1 MHNEHLG
8 YILTSPA
15 DLGTGLRASVLV
27 KLPLLSQRADFKS
40 LCGGMRLEARGGAG
54 EGSEASDGVYD
65 ISNSDRLGK
74 SEVALVEL
82 MINGCTKLIELEQ
95 KLERGEAI

>member
-1 MHNEHLG
+1 M
-8 YILTSPA
+8 
-15 DLGTGLRASVLV
+15 

-74 SEVALVEL
+74 SEVNFLLYTNCFLCVPRPFL
-82 MINGCTKLIELEQ
+82 HWTL
-95 KLERGEAI
+95 